1 MSLLT
6 KLWED
11 KLNSRQA
18 RDFSDLKEYT
28 VAWDHP
34 DHPRGT
40 KVTRE
45 SFRTLEEAR
54 EYAISIGLKYDLR
67 KYNGVIPSLDP
78 NLSRYKSGYT
88 PMEDEATIPYVM
100 PSIQMVGTM
109 PQEIS
114 DREVYDYKTRH
125 NIPTGEKGEH
135 HFPGDTE

>member
-18 RDFSDLKEYT
+18 RHFSDLKEYT

-88 PMEDEATIPYVM
+88 PMEDESQIPYVM

-135 HFPGDTE
+135 HFPGETE